1 MKILAFSDLHLSAP
15 HAAEIVA
22 ASAGADLV
30 IGAGDFCNMRQGM
43 EQAVALLAGLK
54 APMVAVPGNGESAG
68 ELRAAGLP
76 DTTVLHGG
84 GVDFEGLR
92 LFGLGYAVP
101 ETPFGSWSCDLSEV
115 QAAVMLA
122 ACDHADIL
130 ISHSPARGMGDV
142 TSSGRSIGSAAVRAA
157 AERIQPQLLLCG
169 HVHEGW
175 GFRGS
180 LGRTQVANLGPGVNW
195 FEVAP

>member
-1 MKILAFSDLHLSAP
+1 MKILAFSDLHLSSS
-15 HAAEIVA
+15 HAVEIVA

-30 IGAGDFCNMRQGM
+30 IGAGDFCNMRQGLDR
-43 EQAVALLAGLK
+43 AVAMLAGLK

-68 ELRAAGLP
+68 ELRAAEFPG
-76 DTTVLHGG
+76 TTVLHGE

-92 LFGLGYAVP
+92 LFGLGYGVP

-115 QAAVMLA
+115 QAAAMLA

-130 ISHSPARGMGDV
+130 ISHSPPKGLGDV
-142 TSSGRSIGSAAVRAA
+142 TSGGLSVGSMAVRAA
-157 AERIQPQLLLCG
+157 AERIRPQLLLCG
-169 HVHEGW
+169 HVHDCW

-180 LGRTQVANLGPGVNW
+180 IGRTRVANLGPLVSW
-195 FEVAP
+195 FEVQP